1 MWNIEKSE
9 NIIRYEKFSFYLD
22 IQINCGNIVNEI
34 LNTERFFKY
43 RWPIVLCRSN
53 CAEVFSE
60 EGILSKICKFHR
72 KEPAVAYFLVLQ
84 LYWKRNVVALF
95 FLWTFRNSFFYI
107 TPPPNCCM
115 WHLFF
120 TDFIGMVLFSWILI
134 LWFLFSINDGEEIC

>member
-60 EGILSKICKFHR
+60 EGILSKICKFQR
-72 KEPAVAYFLVLQ
+72 KKPAVAYFLVLQ

>member
-95 FLWTFRNSFFYI
+95 FLWTFRNSFFYT
-107 TPPPNCCM
+107 TPPSNCCM
-115 WHLFF
+115 WHLFV
-120 TDFIGMVLFSWILI
+120 TDFIGMVLFNSILI
-134 LWFLFSINDGEEIC
+134 LWFLFL